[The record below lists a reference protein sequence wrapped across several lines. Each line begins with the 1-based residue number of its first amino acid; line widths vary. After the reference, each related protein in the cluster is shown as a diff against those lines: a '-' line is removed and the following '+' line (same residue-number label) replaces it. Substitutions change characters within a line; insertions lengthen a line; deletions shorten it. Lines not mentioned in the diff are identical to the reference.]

1 MFCVSLVDFCISKE
15 RNMAGKKSGS
25 GTKQVNKSAK
35 TGRFVSDKALKAN
48 PAQNYKQTVKK

>member
-1 MFCVSLVDFCISKE
+1 
-15 RNMAGKKSGS
+15 MAAKKGS

-35 TGRFVSDKALKAN
+35 TGRFVSNKAMTAN

>member
-1 MFCVSLVDFCISKE
+1 MFSVSFVDSCIGKE
-15 RNMAGKKSGS
+15 SSMAAKKGS

-35 TGRFVSDKALKAN
+35 TGRFVSNKAMTAN